1 MRNRNKNP
9 CHSTLSRLRRKRKLR
24 LYRRI
29 AALVLFLMMVT
40 ATPFV
45 IFSFAKNQSTPPVK
59 VTVSEI
65 PNFTVAPTE
74 TATTNVP
81 VKNEKTYS
89 HIADIPLSFDL
100 QETMQKAC
108 EKYGVPYVLALA
120 VAECESSFN
129 LEADSGICWGLMQI
143 HPINYSR
150 LRKCGIE
157 PTEYEGNITAGVFLL
172 GELLEKYADT
182 HKALM
187 AYNCGESGAKNLWNE
202 GYLTSQYSVKVVTQS
217 EKWQKIINDNQE
229 EIINERN

>member
-9 CHSTLSRLRRKRKLR
+9 CHSTRSRLRRKRKLR

-29 AALVLFLMMVT
+29 AALVLFLMTVT

-59 VTVSEI
+59 VTASEMATI
-65 PNFTVAPTE
+65 NASVKTE
-74 TATTNVP
+74 KA
-81 VKNEKTYS
+81 YS
-89 HIADIPLSFDL
+89 HISEIPLSFDL

-108 EKYGVPYVLALA
+108 EKYGVPYALALA

-202 GYLTSQYSVKVVTQS
+202 GHLTSQYSVKVVTQS
-217 EKWQKIINDNQE
+217 EKWQKIINDNKE